1 MIRLSFEKR
10 ATEDLEILCRG
21 VEDII
26 SREDLQKKLNRYYQ
40 TGQPLIVKEGFDPSA
55 PDIHLGHTVTLR
67 KLRQFQVLGHQV
79 VFLVGDFTGRIG
91 DPTGKKETRKQLTEE
106 EVLVNAKTY
115 SDQAFKILDP
125 EKTIIEFNS
134 KWLKN
139 LSFVD
144 IIEITAHFTVAR
156 MLERE
161 DFHQRISNGKP
172 VGLHEF
178 LYPIMQAYDSVSLRA
193 DVELGGTDQRFNL
206 LMGRDL
212 QREFGQ
218 EPQVVMMMPLLEG
231 TDGVEKMS
239 KSLGNY
245 IAVNDPP
252 FDMFG
257 KIMSIPDSLIKKY
270 FILLTDIPM
279 NTILQ
284 WEKDFTNDLLH
295 PRDWKIILSKEIVS
309 IYHGSDRA
317 NQALEDFERAFAKKE
332 SPEDA
337 QILTLTND
345 DLKDEKIWIIS
356 LLLKTGVS
364 HSKSEL
370 RRLVEQGGVY
380 LDNMRIADPNSD
392 IQIKDD
398 QFLRVGKKHFFR
410 IKKK

>member
-10 ATEDLEILCRG
+10 ATEDLKILCRG

-26 SREDLQKKLNRYYQ
+26 SREDLQKKLNHYYQ

-178 LYPIMQAYDSVSLRA
+178 LYPIMQAYDSVSLGA

-239 KSLGNY
+239 KSIGNY

-295 PRDWKIILSKEIVS
+295 PRDWKIILAKEIVS

-337 QILTLTND
+337 QILTLTDD
-345 DLKDEKIWIIS
+345 DLKDEKIWVIS

>member
-231 TDGVEKMS
+231 TDGVEQMR

-257 KIMSIPDSLIKKY
+257 NIMSIPDSLIKKY

>member
-1 MIRLSFEKR
+1 
-10 ATEDLEILCRG
+10 
-21 VEDII
+21 
-26 SREDLQKKLNRYYQ
+26 
-40 TGQPLIVKEGFDPSA
+40 
-55 PDIHLGHTVTLR
+55 
-67 KLRQFQVLGHQV
+67 
-79 VFLVGDFTGRIG
+79 
-91 DPTGKKETRKQLTEE
+91 
-106 EVLVNAKTY
+106 
-115 SDQAFKILDP
+115 
-125 EKTIIEFNS
+125 
-134 KWLKN
+134 
-139 LSFVD
+139 
-144 IIEITAHFTVAR
+144 
-156 MLERE
+156 
-161 DFHQRISNGKP
+161 
-172 VGLHEF
+172 
-178 LYPIMQAYDSVSLRA
+178 
-193 DVELGGTDQRFNL
+193 
-206 LMGRDL
+206 MGRDL

-231 TDGVEKMS
+231 TDGVEKMI